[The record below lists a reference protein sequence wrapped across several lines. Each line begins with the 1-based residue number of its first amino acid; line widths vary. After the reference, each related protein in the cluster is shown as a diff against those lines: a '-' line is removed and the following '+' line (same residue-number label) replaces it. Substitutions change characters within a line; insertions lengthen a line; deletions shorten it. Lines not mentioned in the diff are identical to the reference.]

1 MRKRDLLCAWGV
13 ALALFGCG
21 TDEPSG
27 GVLGSAGASPGG
39 AAGQGG
45 VGGQGGSAGSA
56 GSGGA
61 GGLSDERGNPVD
73 FPAEC
78 IESCEEACARLD
90 ECGGESSAYP
100 IDRATCV
107 AQCGMAR
114 GGPIWGDIT
123 DNFRCCTSQSSCS
136 DVRNCGGFLKHPA
149 PAAACK
155 KLCSCLLGSGPTAP
169 TPPPGLSPPAGYQ
182 FATDRAIVERRSEAG
197 PPSGASSGALSGA
210 AHAAGAP
217 TTSGALSG
225 GAPGAPGLAPGLVAA
240 KTLFHGKYTALHLP
254 VATSAEDFE
263 RAGLTL
269 LPTFTDAAGRLVAG
283 TRGLAISVSETVDAA
298 RLRALVE
305 AAGLS
310 DLEPLKY
317 GRRLYYARAA
327 DGWAAL
333 GALHRLQ
340 REPGVRVE
348 LDMVRQHE
356 ASHLPLDPLY
366 PRQWHLSN
374 RGERDSVASVDGRV
388 DEAWDLTL
396 GHRDVII
403 AINDDGVAVDHEDLS
418 FDILPPLNYPNGWEG
433 RLSVGAFGG
442 HGTAVAG
449 VSAAAGSNGYGG
461 SGVCPGCRVLPHWFG
476 EFGASGGITDRDI
489 ADGFIRMVDAGAAV
503 INNSWGA
510 GGGDPRFVVPGFGV
524 GFIPQLVT
532 AAFDYAETEGR
543 DGKGTVIVFASGNS
557 NQIMNDYGA
566 YPSVVGVAAVDDQ
579 GLKSYYSNYGPR
591 IAVAAPSNGG
601 LNGITTTSAPSGY
614 TNSFGGTSS
623 AAPFVS
629 GVVGLIISANPALTA
644 AEVRDIL
651 RATARP
657 IDPVWGEWS
666 GGVSP
671 FYGAGLVNAYA
682 AVKLAL
688 GLCTG
693 EDCDAPSDTTG
704 STSGAQCDSC
714 RTDLNCA
721 EGYRC
726 QALPALGR
734 QVCVGV
740 VTEQGC
746 PDGTSLAS
754 GYCLPEPSTCGVCEA
769 EERCNGRDDDCDG
782 EIDEDDACT
791 TAWCVQLGEG
801 CAEDERCAGV
811 TCAAACNQDE
821 QCGAGERCDP
831 TKTRYGYS
839 TGSRGCNTDLSAG
852 CPAGCELLASTL
864 DDYKLQGFIDCMENG
879 QAACSSAQVC
889 AIRLPVQLEAP

>member
-1 MRKRDLLCAWGV
+1 MRKRDLLCAWG

-21 TDEPSG
+21 GDEPSG
-27 GVLGSAGASPGG
+27 DLGSAAASPGG
-39 AAGQGG
+39 AGQGG
-45 VGGQGGSAGSA
+45 AGGLGGSAGSSGAA
-56 GSGGA
+56 GSGGV
-61 GGLSDERGNPVD
+61 GGANDRRGDPSD
-73 FPAEC
+73 FPEEC
-78 IESCEEACARLD
+78 IDSCEEACARL
-90 ECGGESSAYP
+90 ESCGGESSAYP

-123 DNFRCCTSQSSCS
+123 DNFRCCASQPSCS
-136 DVRNCGGFLKHPA
+136 EVRNCGGFLKHPS
-149 PAAACK
+149 PAGACK

-169 TPPPGLSPPAGYQ
+169 ALPPGLSPPAGYQ
-182 FATDRAIVERRSEAG
+182 FATDRVIVERRALG
-197 PPSGASSGALSGA
+197 GAGAS
-210 AHAAGAP
+210 
-217 TTSGALSG
+217 
-225 GAPGAPGLAPGLVAA
+225 GLAPGLVAA
-240 KTLFHGKYTALHLP
+240 KTLFHGKYTAFHLP

-283 TRGLAISVSETVDAA
+283 TRGLAIKVSASVDVA

-305 AAGLS
+305 TAQLS
-310 DLEPLKY
+310 DLEPLGY
-317 GRRLYYARAA
+317 GRGLYYARAA
-327 DGWAAL
+327 DGFAAL
-333 GALHRLQ
+333 RALHQLQ

-348 LDMVRQHE
+348 LDMVRQHDP
-356 ASHLPLDPLY
+356 SHLPLDPLY
-366 PRQWHLSN
+366 PRQWHHQN
-374 RGERDSVASVDGRV
+374 RGERDAVAGVDGRV
-388 DEAWDLTL
+388 SEAWDLTL

-403 AINDDGVAVDHEDLS
+403 AINDDGVALDHEDLG
-418 FDILPPLNYPNGWEG
+418 FDILPPLNYPSGWEG

-442 HGTAVAG
+442 HGTSVAG

-510 GGGDPRFVVPGFGV
+510 AGGDPRFVVQTFGV
-524 GFIPQLVT
+524 GIIPLLV
-532 AAFDYAETEGR
+532 ASAFDYAEAEGR
-543 DGKGTVIVFASGNS
+543 DGKGTVIVFAAGNS
-557 NQIMNDYGA
+557 NQIMNDYGT
-566 YPSVVGVAAVDDQ
+566 YPSVVAVAAVDDQ
-579 GLKSYYSNYGPR
+579 GLKSYYSNYGAL
-591 IAVAAPSNGG
+591 IDVAAPSNGG
-601 LNGITTTSAPSGY
+601 LNGITTTAAPSGY

-629 GVVGLIISANPALTA
+629 GVAGLIISANPALTA

-671 FYGAGLVNAYA
+671 YYGAGLVNAYA

-688 GLCTG
+688 GRCTG
-693 EDCDAPSDTTG
+693 EDCAAPSDTAG

-714 RTDLNCA
+714 RTDLNCG

-726 QALPALGR
+726 QALPALGQ
-734 QVCVGV
+734 QVCVAA
-740 VTEQGC
+740 VTDAGC
-746 PDGTSLAS
+746 PEGTQLAS

-791 TAWCVQLGEG
+791 TAWCVQQGEG

-811 TCAAACNQDE
+811 TCAVACNQDA
-821 QCGAGERCDP
+821 QCEGSESCDP
-831 TKTRYGYS
+831 VKTRYGAA
-839 TGSRGCNTDLSAG
+839 TGSRGCNADLAAG

-864 DDYKLQGFIDCMENG
+864 DDVNLQGFVDCMDDG
-879 QAACSSAQVC
+879 KAACSAAQLC
-889 AIRLPVQLEAP
+889 AIRLPVQFEAP